1 MSPEIA
7 EAIEAA
13 CSVAIK
19 TDGVRLAIP
28 IRTASAHKLRARIK
42 EFLRN
47 VPEGITVQE
56 LLDEL

>member
-1 MSPEIA
+1 MTPEIA

-13 CSVAIK
+13 CSVGIK
-19 TDGVRLAIP
+19 TDIHTVGNAARRVPPA
-28 IRTASAHKLRARIK
+28 TMRARIK

-47 VPEGITVQE
+47 VPEDISVRE